1 MLQLGVSSLMSASLD
16 LMELSCISSLM
27 SASLDLMELSC
38 MIGINE
44 IVIHEIRNIAL
55 KIRQDVKIAEA
66 FLVSVFISKSSIQTD
81 TRYE

>member
-1 MLQLGVSSLMSASLD
+1 MSASLD

-38 MIGINE
+38 ITYLIGINE